1 MDKKEK
7 GIKWDGKSR
16 ISNEVYRKNFD
27 RIFKKKITDENAE
40 EIVHDVRD
48 EEDKDL

>member
-1 MDKKEK
+1 MNKKE
-7 GIKWDGKSR
+7 KWDGKSR
-16 ISNEVYRKNFD
+16 VSNEAYRKNFD
-27 RIFKKKITDENAE
+27 SIFKKNITEENAE